1 MDNVNFPTTQT
12 PEELAAEITCLKAM
26 LTLALKAIGQADGGR
41 VILHMEKL
49 TESHDNDLEAEVFKR
64 TIQQIRQAYRQ

>member
-1 MDNVNFPTTQT
+1 MDNVNFPTTHT
-12 PEELAAEITCLKAM
+12 PEELAAEVTCLKAM
-26 LTLALKAIGQADGGR
+26 LTLTLKAIGQADGGR

-49 TESHDNDLEAEVFKR
+49 VEGHDNELETEVFKR